1 MRRGSP
7 TETVIYPDPITVGKA
22 ALRCFVTNGI
32 ARAAFSQMGA
42 KLAPPERGNHTFTL
56 TTIITMIIVVTIIII
71 TIVTDY
77 RPEG

>member
-1 MRRGSP
+1 
-7 TETVIYPDPITVGKA
+7 
-22 ALRCFVTNGI
+22 
-32 ARAAFSQMGA
+32 
-42 KLAPPERGNHTFTL
+42 LAPPERGNHTFTL